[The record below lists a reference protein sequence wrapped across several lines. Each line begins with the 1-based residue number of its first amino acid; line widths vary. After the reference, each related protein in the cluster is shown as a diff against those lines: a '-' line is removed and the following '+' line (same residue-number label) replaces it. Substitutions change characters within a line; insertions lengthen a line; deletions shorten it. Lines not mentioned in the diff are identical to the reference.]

1 MPLHPQVKT
10 VLEQMTA
17 AGPPLHHLSPAE
29 ARKAIEAMRATTGEP
44 ERVAKVEDRSFRGP
58 AGQLPLRIYT
68 PDGRGPFPLLVYF
81 HGGGWVVGSVETVDA
96 SCRSLAN
103 LAGCIV
109 VSADYRLA
117 PEHKFPAAADDCYA
131 ATRWV
136 GLHAASFHGDPK
148 RIAVGGESAGA
159 NLAAAVALMAQ
170 ERAAPSFVY
179 QLLAYPVINHAFD
192 TPSYRDNAD
201 GYFLTREMMQWFWR
215 QYLATEADGENP
227 LASPLQARYLTG
239 VAPATIL
246 TAEFDPLRD
255 EGAAYAAKLREA
267 GVPVTYQCYDGLIHG
282 FFGMVKVAEPARKA
296 LEDAAA
302 ALRAAFAR

>member
-68 PDGRGPFPLLVYF
+68 PDGRGAFPLLVYF

-159 NLAAAVALMAQ
+159 NLAAVVALMAQ
-170 ERAAPSFVY
+170 ERAAPSFVH
-179 QLLAYPVINHAFD
+179 QLLAYPVINYAFD

-201 GYFLTREMMQWFWR
+201 GYFLSREMMQWFWR